1 MMGNIVELLVDEAD
15 LPNELSNMSTTSQL
29 KSACHPLFILPI
41 TLLTYLRV
49 IHLITTRAI
58 TLRIDHIQFIQR
70 IIQLIVD
77 LVRCRLFVLA
87 TQMIEMKWL
96 LGDLALRIL
105 VVYRKKNI
113 LIT

>member
-29 KSACHPLFILPI
+29 KSAYHPLFILPI
-41 TLLTYLRV
+41 FLTHRRV